1 MTFWLRGPTIEELRA
16 RGLGATPDYRPRPP
30 LDLGPAPTPSAD
42 IGEERKCIVC
52 SGAFTV
58 TKTRKKTCSNAC
70 SVEQR
75 RMRKRDSAK
84 RTRRVYTFRCA
95 GCERT
100 FDTVDP
106 RQKMCGRA
114 CSARNARQRQ
124 TPVGDEATGANG
136 KTGDEDK

>member
-16 RGLGATPDYRPRPP
+16 RGLGATSDYRPRPP

-75 RMRKRDSAK
+75 RMRKRETRSMRRPFIAISYLSA
-84 RTRRVYTFRCA
+84 RRWGCA
-95 GCERT
+95 GTIASTRWNPTACRT
-100 FDTVDP
+100 S
-106 RQKMCGRA
+106 R
-114 CSARNARQRQ
+114 
-124 TPVGDEATGANG
+124 
-136 KTGDEDK
+136 